1 VRATE
6 SSGRGVMSSATC
18 VISGSFRRYY
28 EEICEVITA
37 FESHGIRV
45 VSPARSVI
53 VNPGAEFVLFADDH
67 TSNVSEVEQAHL
79 AKIAKADFVYC
90 YNPNGY
96 VGINTTFELG
106 FAYAH
111 GVPVI
116 ALAYTRNPGLDCFLS
131 EVSSPQDVMRQYAL
145 LCDARN
151 RKEFIPHRE
160 CMTVKSTIHNGR
172 ADLKKLSLGRCPTEV
187 L

>member
-1 VRATE
+1 MRATE

-18 VISGSFRRYY
+18 VVSGSFRRYY
-28 EEICEVITA
+28 AEICDVITT
-37 FESHGIRV
+37 FESHGIHV
-45 VSPARSVI
+45 LSPARSVI
-53 VNPGAEFVLFADDH
+53 VNPGAEFVLFADDN
-67 TSNVSEVEQAHL
+67 TSDVGEVEQAHL

-116 ALAYTRNPGLDCFLS
+116 ALAYTGNPGLDCFLS
-131 EVSSPQDVMRQYAL
+131 DVCSPSDIMRKCAYHWGAG
-145 LCDARN
+145 N
-151 RKEFIPHRE
+151 RREFIPQRE
-160 CMTVKSTIHNGR
+160 RMTVKSTIHNGR
-172 ADLKKLSLGRCPTEV
+172 ADLNKWNLGRCPKEV